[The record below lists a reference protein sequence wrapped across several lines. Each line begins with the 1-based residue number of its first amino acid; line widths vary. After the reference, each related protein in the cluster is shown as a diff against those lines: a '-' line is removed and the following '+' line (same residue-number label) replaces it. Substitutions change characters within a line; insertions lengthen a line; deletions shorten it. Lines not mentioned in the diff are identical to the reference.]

1 MTNSITPENN
11 GTSKKLK
18 ELLKVIEA
26 SGHSI
31 LPRSND
37 DLLQSIVE
45 AAGRIFNAAAA
56 SILLANEKEQ
66 VLEFKAAYGS
76 SNRSLVGEKFPIGR
90 GIAGYVVLS
99 GQPLTISNVQ
109 EDTRFNQDFAKS
121 TGYIPKSIL
130 AMPLK
135 SGERVLGVI
144 EVLDKLNASTFGL
157 QDMELLGMFAH
168 QAAIAIDQSQ
178 RMDQLQTAFVAGLK
192 NIAKSNGKDIAELF
206 PKIAKGDDHGS
217 QADLLELGNILYKV
231 SQLGEREHQSCLEV
245 LKVFA
250 NYQDSSRKRRYVR

>member
-1 MTNSITPENN
+1 MTRLIDPENDE
-11 GTSKKLK
+11 TLKKLQN
-18 ELLKVIEA
+18 LLDIIEA
-26 SGHSI
+26 SGHAI

-37 DLLQSIVE
+37 ELLQSIVE
-45 AAGRIFNAAAA
+45 AAGKIFNAAAA
-56 SILLANEKEQ
+56 SILLANEKEKA
-66 VLEFKAAYGS
+66 LEFKAAYGS
-76 SNRSLVGEKFPIGR
+76 SNRRLVGEKFPIGR

-99 GQPLTISNVQ
+99 GQPLTVANVQ
-109 EDTRFNQDFAKS
+109 DDSRFNQDFAKS

-178 RMDQLQTAFVAGLK
+178 RMDQLQEAFIEGLK
-192 NIAKSNGKDIAELF
+192 VMASTSGKNITDLF
-206 PKIAKGDDHGS
+206 PGNSNIKDKEAGF
-217 QADLLELGNILYKV
+217 DLLELGNILYRV
-231 SQLGEREHQSCLEV
+231 SQLGERECQSCIDV
-245 LKVFA
+245 LKIFA
-250 NYQDSSRKRRYVR
+250 NYQDSTRKRRYVR